1 MIPASARLPA
11 PGELGPDPE
20 PPPGERRAR
29 ILERVEKALA
39 SSPDPAPRTCPLERA
54 RGRTTQCRGPACVYY
69 RVPGVGGACAVMNWT
84 RGRTPNRP
92 LADWF
97 IARRREAGDRP
108 AAHSASSGDK
118 PNEPKEK
125 DR

>member
-11 PGELGPDPE
+11 PGQLGPDPE
-20 PPPGERRAR
+20 PLSVERGAR

-39 SSPDPAPRTCPLERA
+39 SSPDPAPRACPLERA
-54 RGRTTQCRGPACVYY
+54 LGRTARCRGRACVYY
-69 RVPGVGGACAVMNWT
+69 RVPGVGGACAVMKWT
-84 RGRTPNRP
+84 GRRTPNRP

-97 IARRREAGDRP
+97 IARRREAGDLP
-108 AAHSASSGDK
+108 SAQSASSGDK
-118 PNEPKEK
+118 PKEK